1 MERWT
6 GAPSHGGALLA
17 ITFIHKIESMSA
29 YRIARRYAEAVIELA
44 EDQKQSERLASDLE
58 LIQKSMKESVELQSF
73 LKSPVISKE
82 KKRAVLSELFKARVS
97 TSAFGFLNLLVEK
110 GREDVLESILV
121 EYFKM
126 HDDQLGIM
134 TLELR
139 AGVDMTID
147 QQNKIAKR
155 FEELTR
161 KKIRVV
167 FSVDKQLKGGFVARV
182 GDTVYDGSV
191 SRQLE
196 LLRSRFAE
204 GTGRN

>member
-1 MERWT
+1 MSSSSTNR
-6 GAPSHGGALLA
+6 
-17 ITFIHKIESMSA
+17 IESMSA
-29 YRIARRYAEAVIELA
+29 YRVARRYAEAAIELA
-44 EDQKQSERLASDLE
+44 EDQKQGERLAGDLE
-58 LIQKSMKESVELQSF
+58 LILMAMKESVDLQRF

-82 KKRAVLSELFKARVS
+82 KKRTVLAALFKAKVG
-97 TSAFGFLNLLVEK
+97 TLAFDFLNLLVEK
-110 GREDVLESILV
+110 GREDVLDSILV

-126 HDDQLGIM
+126 RDDQLGIM

-139 AGVDMTID
+139 AAVDLTSD
-147 QQNKIAKR
+147 QQKTIAKR
-155 FEELTR
+155 FEDMTR

-196 LLRSRFAE
+196 LLRNRFAE

>member
-1 MERWT
+1 
-6 GAPSHGGALLA
+6 
-17 ITFIHKIESMSA
+17 MSA
-29 YRIARRYAEAVIELA
+29 YRVARRYAEAVIELA
-44 EDQKQSERLASDLE
+44 EDQKQGERLAGDLE
-58 LIQKSMKESVELQSF
+58 SVQKAMKESVELQSF

-82 KKRAVLSELFKARVS
+82 KKRTVLSELFKTKVDAL
-97 TSAFGFLNLLVEK
+97 AFDFLNLLVEK
-110 GREDVLESILV
+110 GREDVLDSILV

-126 HDDQLGIM
+126 RDDQLGIM

-139 AGVDMTID
+139 AAIDLTAD
-147 QQNKIAKR
+147 QQKTIAKR
-155 FEELTR
+155 FEEMTR

-204 GTGRN
+204 GPGRN